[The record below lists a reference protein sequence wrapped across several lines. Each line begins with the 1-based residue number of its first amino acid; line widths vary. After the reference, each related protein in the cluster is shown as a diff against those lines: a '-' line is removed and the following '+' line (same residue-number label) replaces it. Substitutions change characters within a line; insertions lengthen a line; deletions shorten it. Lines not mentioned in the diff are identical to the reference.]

1 MVVILLFVPSSS
13 SLTTSTT
20 STYTTA
26 YPSAHTKY
34 RIVNSNS
41 CTEQQSPPT
50 RPPLPAHYHYGF
62 HSKQFPTT
70 STSSYLPDAN
80 NNNNNKTN
88 RNYTKEFVNHITR
101 INISN
106 DYSQI
111 DGNVN
116 SDGLPE
122 AVTKEG
128 KKLLLFYTL
137 TCYFIHYYFLIFF
150 FKLTKHKTIEV
161 IFLNTTHIWTTTFQ
175 QRP

>member
-34 RIVNSNS
+34 RIVNSNK
-41 CTEQQSPPT
+41 CTEQQPPP

-62 HSKQFPTT
+62 NSKQFPTT
-70 STSSYLPDAN
+70 TTTTSSSYLPDAN
-80 NNNNNKTN
+80 NNINQTN
-88 RNYTKEFVNHITR
+88 RNHTKEFVNHITR

-111 DGNVN
+111 DGNAN

-128 KKLLLFYTL
+128 KN
-137 TCYFIHYYFLIFF
+137 
-150 FKLTKHKTIEV
+150 TINMS
-161 IFLNTTHIWTTTFQ
+161 I
-175 QRP
+175 

>member
-13 SLTTSTT
+13 SLTISTT

-41 CTEQQSPPT
+41 CTEQQPPP
-50 RPPLPAHYHYGF
+50 PPLPAHYHYGF
-62 HSKQFPTT
+62 HSKQYPTT

-80 NNNNNKTN
+80 NNNNKTN
-88 RNYTKEFVNHITR
+88 RNHTKEFVNHITR

-111 DGNVN
+111 DGNAN

-128 KKLLLFYTL
+128 KKLLLLLYIDMSFL
-137 TCYFIHYYFLIFF
+137 HDYFPIFF
-150 FKLTKHKTIEV
+150 FKLNKT
-161 IFLNTTHIWTTTFQ
+161 
-175 QRP
+175 

>member
-26 YPSAHTKY
+26 FPSAHTKY

-41 CTEQQSPPT
+41 CTEQQPPP

-70 STSSYLPDAN
+70 TSSSYSPDAN
-80 NNNNNKTN
+80 NNIKTN
-88 RNYTKEFVNHITR
+88 RNHTKEFINHITR

-111 DGNVN
+111 DGNAN

-128 KKLLLFYTL
+128 KKHLHSHVYYNLLLPDL
-137 TCYFIHYYFLIFF
+137 P
-150 FKLTKHKTIEV
+150 
-161 IFLNTTHIWTTTFQ
+161 LNNIKQSKYILNNTYIWTTTFQ